1 MQGKGLIRVF
11 VIVLLLVCIY
21 HLSFTFFTYRVEN
34 RAEEYAQEQVK
45 LPIYAD
51 LPTDT
56 IAKLIPELEVRYLDS
71 VYNTPVLDL
80 LVVSYTYEDLKKSQL
95 GLGLDLSGGMS
106 VTLQV
111 SMDQL
116 MLAMSDNS
124 KDATFL
130 AALEDARQ
138 MQKTA
143 NTDFITLFEQAYEKQ
158 ANKKPLAS
166 IFATPSNDGKIKYT
180 DTDAQVI
187 SVIRDEANAA
197 FEKTVEIVRARVDG
211 LGVANP
217 NITAIALTQRI
228 EIELPGIKN
237 PTRAREL
244 LQSTAKL
251 EFWETLDNSEVFE
264 DFFSANEIVREFM
277 GYVED
282 SVTIADSST
291 ADANTAITPDSATV
305 TTDGTDVVAG
315 DSNLASLNSGDTSNA
330 LGSDT
335 SALQSEDIAEA
346 RKKFP
351 LYGTNVSL
359 IIPNIGENAQGQRA
373 PGGGALIG
381 FSYGNNRA
389 KVDRWLNDPQVRS
402 SLPRNAKFL
411 WSAKANE
418 GGLYE
423 LYAIKMNSNSD
434 EAPMGGDD
442 VSTASRETDQTTGK
456 PNVKMIMTSSGAQK
470 WKRLTTANLGKSVA
484 IVMDNKV
491 YTAPTVQ
498 GVLSY
503 ESTITGNFTFRE
515 AEDLASIIRA
525 GKLPAPAVIVEE
537 AIVGSTLGKE
547 SIKAGL
553 LSLLGGLL
561 LVVAFM
567 SIYYN
572 KAGWLATLSLMLNI
586 IFILGTLA
594 SLGAALTLPGI
605 AGIVLTIGMAVD
617 ANVIIFE
624 RIKEELAKGK
634 GMLTA
639 ISDGYSKSYSA
650 IIDANITTLL
660 TGFILSYFGVGPIR
674 GFALILI
681 IGIVSSL
688 ITAVLVSRLLMERF
702 SKSGTMSFY
711 INATKSVLTSANFQ
725 FIQKRKIAYIF
736 SSVIIIIG
744 IVSMVTRGFELGV
757 DFQGGRSYQIRFDQP
772 VSANDVKA
780 ALAINLEKASTS
792 VKTFGDA
799 SLNQYKIVTSYLVEE
814 TGSSADSLVDAKIYE
829 SLKGF
834 YKDTPTYE
842 NFNDNYK
849 VAASKTGPTIAAD
862 IRSAAI
868 YATIFSLI
876 VIFLYILFRFRRAE
890 FAIASLVTT
899 AHDVLVL
906 LSIFSIFK
914 GILPFSLEVDQ
925 NFIAAILT
933 VIGYSLN
940 DTVIVF
946 DRIREYLVEYPSKKV
961 GEVTNLAVNSTL
973 SRTLITSATTL
984 FVVLVLF
991 IFGGVAI
998 QGFAFALLVGIG
1010 FGTYSS
1016 IFIAAPLV
1024 VDLQTRKKAKE
1035 LKAATV

>member
-21 HLSFTFFTYRVEN
+21 HLSFTYFTYRVEN
-34 RAEEYAQEQVK
+34 RAREYAEELVK
-45 LPIYAD
+45 TPMYAD
-51 LPTDT
+51 LHSDT
-56 IAKLIPELEVRYLDS
+56 IAKLKPELEVRYLDS
-71 VYNTPVLDL
+71 VYNTPVLNL
-80 LVVSYTYEDLKKSQL
+80 LVASYTYEDLKKSQL

-111 SMDQL
+111 SMDEL
-116 MLAMSDNS
+116 ILAMSDES
-124 KDATFL
+124 KDPAFL
-130 AALEDARQ
+130 AALNEARIQ
-138 MQKTA
+138 QRTA
-143 NTDFITLFEQAYEKQ
+143 NRDFISLFEEAYAKQ
-158 ANKKPLAS
+158 TNKKPLAS

-187 SVIRDEANAA
+187 SVIRDEAASA
-197 FEKTVEIVRARVDG
+197 FTKTVEIVRARVDG

-237 PTRAREL
+237 PTRARNL

-251 EFWETLDNSEVFE
+251 EFWETLENADVAQ
-264 DFFSANEIVREFM
+264 DFFAANEIVREFM
-277 GYVED
+277 GYAED
-282 SVTIADSST
+282 TTEADT
-291 ADANTAITPDSATV
+291 ATTEVNETEGGEGVVATDDDTTTSDGLGSLTPTDSDTANAAIT
-305 TTDGTDVVAG
+305 TD
-315 DSNLASLNSGDTSNA
+315 
-330 LGSDT
+330 
-335 SALQSEDIAEA
+335 EIAEA
-346 RKKFP
+346 RKLYP
-351 LYGTNVSL
+351 LYGSGYSL
-359 IIPNIGENAQGQRA
+359 IIPNFGQNAQGQTV

-381 FSYGNNRA
+381 FSYGNNRE
-389 KVDRWLNDPQVRS
+389 KVDNWLKDPQVRA

-411 WSAKANE
+411 WGAKANSS
-418 GGLYE
+418 GLYE
-423 LYAIKMNSNSD
+423 LYAIKMNSNTD
-434 EAPMGGDD
+434 EAPLGGDD
-442 VSTASRETDQTTGK
+442 VSTATRETDPTSGQ
-456 PNVKMIMTSSGAQK
+456 PNVKMIMTSAGAQK
-470 WKRLTTANLGKSVA
+470 WKRLTTANLQRSVA
-484 IVMDNKV
+484 IVMDDKV

-503 ESTITGNFTFRE
+503 ESTITGNFSFRE

-537 AIVGSTLGKE
+537 AIVGSTLGAE
-547 SIKAGL
+547 SITAGL
-553 LSLLGGLL
+553 YSLLGGLL
-561 LVVAFM
+561 LVLAFM
-567 SIYYN
+567 VLYYN
-572 KAGWLATLSLMLNI
+572 KAGWLANLSLFLNL
-586 IFILGTLA
+586 IFVLGTLA

-660 TGFILSYFGVGPIR
+660 TGFILYYFGVGPIR

-681 IGIVSSL
+681 IGIISSL
-688 ITAVLVSRLLMERF
+688 ITAVLVSRLLMERYTE
-702 SKSGTMSFY
+702 KGGVMKFY
-711 INATKSVLTSANFQ
+711 INATKSILAEAKYQ
-725 FIQKRKIAYIF
+725 FIEKRKISYIV
-736 SSVIIIIG
+736 SALIITIG
-744 IVSMVTRGFELGV
+744 IGSMVTRGFELGV

-772 VSANDVKA
+772 VSADAIKVS
-780 ALAINLEKASTS
+780 LANNLEGTS
-792 VKTFGDA
+792 PTVKTFGDA
-799 SLNQYKIVTSYLVEE
+799 SLNQYKIVTSYMVEE
-814 TGSSADSLVDAKIYE
+814 TGSSADSLVDARIYE

-834 YKDTPTYE
+834 YAKDITE
-842 NFNDNYK
+842 AEFNSDKYK
-849 VAASKTGPTIAAD
+849 VAASKTGPTIADD

-876 VIFLYILFRFRRAE
+876 VIFLYVLFRFRKAE
-890 FAIASLVTT
+890 FAVAALVTT
-899 AHDVLVL
+899 AHDVLML

-914 GILPFSLEVDQ
+914 GILPFSLEIDQ
-925 NFIAAILT
+925 NFIAAVLT

-946 DRIREYLVEYPSKKV
+946 DRIREYLIEYPSKKV
-961 GEVTNLAVNSTL
+961 AEVTNLAVNSTL
-973 SRTLITSATTL
+973 SRTLITSTTTL

-998 QGFAFALLVGIG
+998 KGFAFALLIGIG

-1024 VDLQTRKKAKE
+1024 VDIEGRRRNKE
-1035 LKAATV
+1035 LKKA